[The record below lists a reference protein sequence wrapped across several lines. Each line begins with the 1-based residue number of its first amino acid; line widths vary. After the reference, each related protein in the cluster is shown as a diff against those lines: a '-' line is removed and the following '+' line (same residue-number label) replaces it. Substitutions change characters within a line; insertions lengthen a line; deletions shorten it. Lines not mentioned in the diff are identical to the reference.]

1 LKPGGAN
8 LPKPCILYEV
18 VMLQTLKM
26 AFRDLGRNRRR
37 SFFSAL
43 AVGVGLALLIL
54 MSSVVAGEMGGAIE
68 NAIKLQSGHIQ
79 IRAATYD
86 ENKSSLK
93 WEDLVANPDEITK
106 QIGAMSQVKAATP
119 RLYASGYLSSGNQ
132 SAGAKITGI
141 DPLSPAND
149 PYREGIISGNYLSPD
164 DRDAVLI
171 GKPMAEK
178 LKLKVGDNVGLSLNT
193 ADGDVQEQTFTVKGI
208 YTTNTYGFDNATV
221 FLPLTKVQAMTRT
234 ENHASAIFI
243 LLKDTSMTDTVIPAL
258 SVPANLEVKSWKD
271 LNALFVEWEAMAQS
285 YISIF
290 YVIILAI
297 TASVIINTLIMS
309 VYERTREIGILS
321 AIGMR
326 GGGILT
332 LFLAESSMLAVGGVI
347 IGVIV
352 GVLATLYFNV
362 NGFYIGN
369 MGLSG
374 IAITDTIYAKLTI
387 NNVINLTIMTFI
399 VTILAGLYPAVMASR
414 MQPVEALRAE
424 K

>member
-1 LKPGGAN
+1 MGQLF
-8 LPKPCILYEV
+8 
-18 VMLQTLKM
+18 KM

-37 SFFSAL
+37 TFFSAL

-54 MSSVVAGEMGGAIE
+54 MSSVVEGEMGGAIE
-68 NAIKLQSGHIQ
+68 DAIRLQSGHIQ

-93 WEDLVANPDEITK
+93 WDDLVANPDQIAS
-106 QIGAMSQVKAATP
+106 QIGQFPQVKAATP
-119 RLYASGYLSSGNQ
+119 RLYASGFLTSGNQ
-132 SAGAKITGI
+132 SAGARIVGI
-141 DPLSPAND
+141 DPASTAND
-149 PYREGIISGNYLSPD
+149 PYREGVIGGSYISVD
-164 DRDAVLI
+164 DRDSILI

-178 LKLKVGDNVGLSLNT
+178 LKLSAGDKVSVSVNT
-193 ADGDVQEQTFTVKGI
+193 ANGDVLEQTFTIKGI
-208 YTTNTYGFDNATV
+208 YTTNTTSFDSGTV
-221 FLPLTKVQAMTRT
+221 FMPLAKAQAMTQT

-243 LLKDTSMTDTVIPAL
+243 LLNKTADTDAVLAAIPAV
-258 SVPANLEVKSWKD
+258 SNLKVLDWKA
-271 LNALFVEWEAMAQS
+271 LNPLMVDWESMAKS

-290 YVIILAI
+290 YMIILAI

-326 GGGILT
+326 GGRILW
-332 LFLAESSMLAVGGVI
+332 LFLIESSLLAVGGVI
-347 IGVIV
+347 LGVIF
-352 GVLATLYFNV
+352 GVLGTMWFNV

-374 IAITDTIYAKLTI
+374 IVITDTIYAKMTVGNI
-387 NNVINLTIMTFI
+387 INLTILTFMA
-399 VTILAGLYPAVMASR
+399 TLLSGLYPAITASR
-414 MQPVEALRAE
+414 LEPVQALRAE